1 MPNITQIPAPRVP
14 IIDEKTGL
22 MSREWYRFF
31 INIFQ
36 LTGSGSNNVSL
47 EDLQVAPVPV
57 ETTPTSPNNT
67 VQYNNAGAFAGSS
80 NFTYDSATNT
90 LTVGNITGSALA
102 MTIQPRAPTA
112 LESGGTLTI
121 RGQDATAA
129 TRSGGS
135 LNIVAG
141 NGSTT
146 GNGGGIT
153 FSTGGGA
160 VGGAI
165 AMNVGSSNSG
175 NGAGFSMVAGVG
187 QAFGGGFDLTAG
199 SASSINGVGGSFV
212 MQGGSAS
219 NTGGIGGDFTFAAGS
234 GGTGAGARSGTLIF
248 ASPVAPTYA
257 FQVGDD
263 GANATIRFF
272 ADTSGLDLVT
282 QRPAYTQTFS
292 TASRTVS
299 NPTFT
304 NLATT
309 AATNVTPWGFSTQ
322 AQADAIA
329 TKVNQLAADVVILR
343 QLINSLI
350 DDSQAYG
357 LAQ

>member
-36 LTGSGSNNVSL
+36 LTGNGSSNVSL

-57 ETTPTSPNNT
+57 ETTPTSPSNT
-67 VQYNNAGAFAGSS
+67 VQYNNAGSFAGSS

-90 LTVGNITGSALA
+90 LTVGNVTGNAPTMTIKPQASGDAILALA
-102 MTIQPRAPTA
+102 
-112 LESGGTLTI
+112 
-121 RGQDATAA
+121 
-129 TRSGGS
+129 
-135 LNIVAG
+135 
-141 NGSTT
+141 
-146 GNGGGIT
+146 
-153 FSTGGGA
+153 
-160 VGGAI
+160 GGAI
-165 AMNVGSSNSG
+165 SDGNLFLNDALGNS
-175 NGAGFSMVAGVG
+175 FLQVK
-187 QAFGGGFDLTAG
+187 TATPG
-199 SASSINGVGGSFV
+199 
-212 MQGGSAS
+212 
-219 NTGGIGGDFTFAAGS
+219 
-234 GGTGAGARSGTLIF
+234 GARQMAFYGVT
-248 ASPVAPTYA
+248 PVVRAA
-257 FQVGDD
+257 
-263 GANATIRFF
+263 
-272 ADTSGLDLVT
+272 
-282 QRPAYTQTFS
+282 AYTQTFP

-322 AQADAIA
+322 AQADDIA